1 MTAST
6 IAFPTDPAQLGD
18 AVGRIAGWT
27 AKWLNELNPN
37 LSREMLTEHFTN
49 DHSVAAIAAVYTR
62 GLADGLTPGDAA
74 AAAGKMLIET
84 WTKAALEAQDEV
96 VRERAAAR
104 EAEIDRLLAEDE
116 AETEATGGCPACDTQ
131 AIEMCVGCGSCRCD
145 RHDDCERPA
154 E

>member
-1 MTAST
+1 MTTST
-6 IAFPTDPAQLGD
+6 TAFPADPDQLGD

-37 LSREMLTEHFTN
+37 LSREMLTEHFTR
-49 DHSVAAIAAVYTR
+49 DRSVDAIAAVYTR
-62 GLADGLTPGDAA
+62 GLAGGLTPAEAA
-74 AAAGKMLIET
+74 AEAGKMLIET
-84 WTKAALEAQDEV
+84 WAKAALEARDES
-96 VRERAAAR
+96 AAR

-154 E
+154 